1 MSMTRT
7 VVFCFF
13 LSWIATPVLS
23 QSSNFSVFLAGDA
36 GEDASSGTTLK
47 NLGQQLLKHPNSA
60 VVFLGDNCYK
70 SGLWGILPYGY
81 LGFDSSKLAQKKVL
95 SQLDI
100 LTNYKG
106 YAFFIPGNHDWWNL
120 TKLDKGLPKLKME
133 ESFIEANLRENKS
146 IANSGETFFPKNGD
160 AGPDFIDLANGSL
173 RIIFVDTY
181 RLIITA
187 FKKEKTDDF
196 PIEKIFYRRLDSLVR
211 DSRARHQKLIVT
223 GHHTLH
229 AEGPNS
235 KPLKNPYV
243 FGRIKASNSSFP
255 SASRMSGRIR
265 AILRQY
271 PGIYYACGHVHSLQ
285 YFFQEDKIHYI
296 ISGAGSKTVFV
307 SKKNSTNIKPGI
319 GSEYLLWNVK
329 GFFEINFAEDGD
341 KIFLYYNNG
350 EDKCEIQ

>member
-1 MSMTRT
+1 L
-7 VVFCFF
+7 VAAPAQC
-13 LSWIATPVLS
+13 
-23 QSSNFSVFLAGDA
+23 QSRGFSVFLVGDA
-36 GEDASSGTTLK
+36 GEDATTGPTLK
-47 NLGQQLLKHPNSA
+47 NLGAQLLSHPNSA

-70 SGLWGILPYGY
+70 SDLLGLIPYGF
-81 LGFDSSKLAQKKVL
+81 LGFDSSKLAQRKVR

-120 TKLDKGLPKLKME
+120 TKLDKGLPRLKME
-133 ESFIEANLRENKS
+133 ESFIEANLRGNKT
-146 IANSGETFFPKNGD
+146 IANPRGTYFPRDGD

-173 RIIFVDTY
+173 RIIFTDTY

-187 FKKEKTDDF
+187 FKKKQADDF
-196 PIEKIFYRRLDSLVR
+196 PIEKIFYRRLDSLVK
-211 DSRARHQKLIVT
+211 DSKARHQKLIVT

-229 AEGPNS
+229 AKGPNS
-235 KPLKNPYV
+235 KPLKNPYI

-255 SASRMSGRIR
+255 SVSRMAGKIR

-285 YFFQEDKIHYI
+285 YFYPEDGIHYI
-296 ISGAGSKTVFV
+296 ISGAGSKTAFV
-307 SKKNSTNIKPGI
+307 STKDVTNNKPGK

-329 GFFEINFAEDGD
+329 GFFEIHFAENGE